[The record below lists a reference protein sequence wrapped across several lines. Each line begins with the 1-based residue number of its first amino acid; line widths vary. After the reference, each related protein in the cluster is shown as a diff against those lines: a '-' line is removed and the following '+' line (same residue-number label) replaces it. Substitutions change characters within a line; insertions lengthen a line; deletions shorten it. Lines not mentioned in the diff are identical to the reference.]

1 MAVLVTQAVVGL
13 AMTLLGAIVLVVAGR
28 GVYGAAPPSST
39 AGVALAF
46 AVGTLGFLA
55 LGFLVAGVAR
65 SARAAQAVGMILFF
79 PMWLLSGAGPPP
91 EVMGEGMRR
100 VSDLLPLTH
109 VVQALQ
115 DPWLGSAADPA
126 DLVLVAAVLLVATV
140 LAARSL
146 RST

>member
-13 AMTLLGAIVLVVAGR
+13 AMTLLGAAVLVVAGR
-28 GVYGAAPPSST
+28 GVYG
-39 AGVALAF
+39 
-46 AVGTLGFLA
+46 
-55 LGFLVAGVAR
+55 
-65 SARAAQAVGMILFF
+65 AAQAVGMILFF

-100 VSDLLPLTH
+100 ISDLLPLTH